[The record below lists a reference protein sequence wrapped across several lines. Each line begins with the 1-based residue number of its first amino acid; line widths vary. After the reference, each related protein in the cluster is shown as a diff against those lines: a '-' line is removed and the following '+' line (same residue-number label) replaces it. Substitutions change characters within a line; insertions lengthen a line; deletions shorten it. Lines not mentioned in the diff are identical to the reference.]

1 MSHASGHLN
10 DLDEVTAALYV
21 SEERY
26 RLLVENAWD
35 VIWTMAVDGTITY
48 VSPSVQRVRGITP
61 AEAAAQ
67 TLDQI
72 HPPESAAKVAA
83 YFGELAAAMAA
94 GAVPP
99 VYRGEHEYYRQ
110 DGSIMIGA
118 LQVIPQCDA
127 NGHVIAIL
135 GVTRDISAQR
145 EYEANLRAAR
155 DEARTSEEH
164 FRLLAE
170 NASDV
175 VVLHD
180 SAGRISWVS
189 PSLADVLGWEQ
200 TDWLDRK
207 ISVFVHPDDQA
218 DWEQVQNQAVAGA
231 EPITRVTVRFA
242 QASAT
247 WRWMSA
253 AIRIPAGESGTA
265 TAVVSALRDV
275 QDEVQAQQ
283 RLSYLASHDD
293 MTGLVNRAELLR
305 RLSLVLRAAPRM
317 DAGATSQ
324 FALLFCDLDNLK
336 GINDQYGHAAG
347 DQVIIELAAR
357 IRSQVG
363 GNDVVARIGGD
374 EFVVLL
380 PEVHD
385 PDAAQQVAAAI
396 QDVVTEPVTL
406 AGAEIGFSLS
416 IGLAHSQPGDTP
428 DQLLARADRLL
439 YSAKQ
444 AGRNRTVSGA

>member
-1 MSHASGHLN
+1 
-10 DLDEVTAALYV
+10 
-21 SEERY
+21 
-26 RLLVENAWD
+26 
-35 VIWTMAVDGTITY
+35 
-48 VSPSVQRVRGITP
+48 
-61 AEAAAQ
+61 
-67 TLDQI
+67 
-72 HPPESAAKVAA
+72 
-83 YFGELAAAMAA
+83 
-94 GAVPP
+94 
-99 VYRGEHEYYRQ
+99 
-110 DGSIMIGA
+110 
-118 LQVIPQCDA
+118 
-127 NGHVIAIL
+127 
-135 GVTRDISAQR
+135 
-145 EYEANLRAAR
+145 
-155 DEARTSEEH
+155 
-164 FRLLAE
+164 
-170 NASDV
+170 
-175 VVLHD
+175 
-180 SAGRISWVS
+180 
-189 PSLADVLGWEQ
+189 
-200 TDWLDRK
+200 
-207 ISVFVHPDDQA
+207 
-218 DWEQVQNQAVAGA
+218 
-231 EPITRVTVRFA
+231 
-242 QASAT
+242 
-247 WRWMSA
+247 
-253 AIRIPAGESGTA
+253 
-265 TAVVSALRDV
+265 
-275 QDEVQAQQ
+275 
-283 RLSYLASHDD
+283 

-305 RLSLVLRAAPRM
+305 RLSLVLSAAPRM